1 MCIYTR
7 QNSIYSNILLELLTV
22 KRSVK
27 IKGENGAKL
36 NRKLK
41 VIGSRNLHG
50 SGVNFKDFNIA
61 AKTQRV

>member
-1 MCIYTR
+1 
-7 QNSIYSNILLELLTV
+7 
-22 KRSVK
+22 VK